1 MMTKET
7 SHGGAMPD
15 AGCARAPGVAKT
27 GSGAMTRSQI
37 LLYCSSCIVL
47 VVIGISLLMR
57 IASVS
62 PQFMKRA
69 QTPQTMG
76 RFAPIPM
83 GGLYGTVSVREL
95 VNYYLENP
103 PPAGRPGSARPL
115 PKVGG
120 C

>member
-1 MMTKET
+1 MTTDERPRGAVK
-7 SHGGAMPD
+7 SGGGAM
-15 AGCARAPGVAKT
+15 T
-27 GSGAMTRSQI
+27 GPQI
-37 LLYCSSCIVL
+37 LLYCGTCILL

-57 IASVS
+57 VASVS
-62 PQFMKRA
+62 PQFMRRA
-69 QTPQTMG
+69 QTPQTMD

-95 VNYYLENP
+95 VNYYLQNP
-103 PPAGRPGSARPL
+103 PPAGRPAGPRLL